1 MMRQIK
7 KWFLYALSGALAGFL
22 MGFLLMIM
30 WSFFRLI
37 ILGYGDSGPSWS
49 NTVNDYCF
57 WGGFVLGIVGG
68 QIFYYLDV
76 RRTKK
81 E

>member
-1 MMRQIK
+1 MKLIK
-7 KWFLYALSGALAGFL
+7 NWFLYTLLGAFAGFL
-22 MGFLLMIM
+22 IGFFLVMM
-30 WSFFRLI
+30 WSFFELV
-37 ILGYGDSGPSWS
+37 ILGYGDSGPSWI

-81 E
+81 Q